1 MTWSPD
7 GKFILVSEKDTLD
20 LHYLL
25 ALGRA
30 DAVCIDGRTGR
41 SNYDHF
47 AVGAASNSTVPGTLV
62 IRLFHCL

>member
-7 GKFILVSEKDTLD
+7 GKFILVSENNQASVVLM
-20 LHYLL
+20 L
-25 ALGRA
+25 
-30 DAVCIDGRTGR
+30 VCIDGRTGR

-62 IRLFHCL
+62 IRVFHCL